1 MRFIG
6 GAQHRALQ
14 ARANDAIQRAF
25 VFDDN
30 QSLPHRH
37 RAQRF
42 LNHLTNLLAKLLYHF
57 TVDDNLQL
65 AVGGA
70 IFTIRSLDSCV
81 PASASLTIFMI
92 VS

>member
-1 MRFIG
+1 MTQSSAPLSSMIINPCRT
-6 GAQHRALQ
+6 
-14 ARANDAIQRAF
+14 AI
-25 VFDDN
+25 
-30 QSLPHRH
+30 
-37 RAQRF
+37 AQRF

-81 PASASLTIFMI
+81 PASASLQF
-92 VS
+92 S